1 MALRFIDTADVH
13 LDSPPATL
21 ALRDPALADLIG
33 RRPAPRLSLA
43 DELPLPARR

>member
-1 MALRFIDTADVH
+1 MALRFIHTADV

-21 ALRDPALADLIG
+21 ALRDPALADPIG
-33 RRPAPRLSLA
+33 RRRAPRLRLA